1 MKAHFKEVD
10 PHKIQLY
17 KKKVKSNKKKIK
29 IHQVLKIMAITS
41 KSLIFST
48 KIVSRISLKI

>member
-17 KKKVKSNKKKIK
+17 KKKVKSNKKKND
-29 IHQVLKIMAITS
+29 S
-41 KSLIFST
+41 ST
-48 KIVSRISLKI
+48 NSPEKKRKNSVQFN